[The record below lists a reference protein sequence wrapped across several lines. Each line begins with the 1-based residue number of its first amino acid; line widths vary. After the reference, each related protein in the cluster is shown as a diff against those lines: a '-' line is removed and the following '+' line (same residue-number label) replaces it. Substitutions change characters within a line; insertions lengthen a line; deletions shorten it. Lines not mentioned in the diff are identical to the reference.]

1 MFLGQGTSGKV
12 NNNSENN
19 LRVFINGHFAT
30 NSMFSVVA
38 GLKVTVVLQRFFF
51 LTERKRIGILFL
63 QCCVDSDD
71 KTSRRSIEDRQQ
83 KKHKKF

>member
-51 LTERKRIGILFL
+51 FL
-63 QCCVDSDD
+63 LRGRELESCFYNVV
-71 KTSRRSIEDRQQ
+71 SIQMTKLQEV
-83 KKHKKF
+83 